1 MHPNDRMRSVCAD
14 RNALDFPIRADSYVL
29 VDLWMSQQVRS
40 SVPRS
45 KVLRHGRTFWLRF
58 LALLFGHVQRDP
70 DMLPPLS
77 RFAGLRV
84 RSATLGTRWLDLK
97 FLAYPAPG

>member
-1 MHPNDRMRSVCAD
+1 VIDCLGTEVT
-14 RNALDFPIRADSYVL
+14 
-29 VDLWMSQQVRS
+29 SQQVRS
-40 SVPRS
+40 SAPRS

-77 RFAGLRV
+77 RFAGLSV
-84 RSATLGTRWLDLK
+84 QTATLGTRWLDLK

>member
-1 MHPNDRMRSVCAD
+1 MPPTGPPSVIDC
-14 RNALDFPIRADSYVL
+14 LGTEVT
-29 VDLWMSQQVRS
+29 SQQVRS
-40 SVPRS
+40 SAPRS

-77 RFAGLRV
+77 RFAGLSV
-84 RSATLGTRWLDLK
+84 QTATLGTRWLDLK